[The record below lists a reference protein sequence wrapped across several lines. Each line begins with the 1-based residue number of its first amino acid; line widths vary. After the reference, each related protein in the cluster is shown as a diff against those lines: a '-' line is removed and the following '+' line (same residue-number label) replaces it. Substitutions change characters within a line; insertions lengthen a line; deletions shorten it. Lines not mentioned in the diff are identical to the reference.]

1 MEQKIFSN
9 IKQRVAKNTVIS
21 FSGKIVSSLIGLVSM
36 AFIARE
42 LGPEGFGSYNVVV
55 AFLYI
60 FSVFADFGLYNLLIR
75 EVSKPQANEKEV
87 VSNIF
92 ATRILLLL
100 FFYLTSFIVVYFI
113 PVYSSQ
119 IKFGVM
125 IASLGFVF
133 LSLSQILMGIFQK
146 YLKTL
151 LPAIADVSARVVQL
165 VLVVYLYKT
174 QADFLDFLWVFV
186 LGSFI
191 NFILVYVFAKKFVPF
206 NISFK
211 KLSIIKILKESWPLA
226 TSSILVLV
234 YFKGDTLI
242 LSFLKDF
249 KDVGIY
255 NIAYR
260 VIENIIFFPAMF
272 VGLVMPLLSN
282 YFVSN
287 IDNFKKVFQ
296 KSFDFLNVVSVP
308 IIFGGFYLAPEII
321 NLLGGDKFEG
331 AVLTFRILIFSIFF
345 MFLGALFGNSIIA
358 MNRQKQVMFAYG
370 IAAIFNISANIYFI
384 EKYSYIG
391 ASFVNV
397 ATELLV
403 TFLMFVIIY
412 KYIKYIP
419 KISTLL
425 KAVLSGAIMTLALW
439 VFPFGG
445 LFTLLLVGVLTY
457 FSSMYF
463 IKGISKEDFSLF
475 LKK

>member
-1 MEQKIFSN
+1 MLN
-9 IKQRVAKNTVIS
+9 DIKQKVAKNTVIS
-21 FSGKIVSSLIGLVSM
+21 FSGKIASSLLGLISI

-42 LGPEGFGSYNVVV
+42 LGPEGFGSYNVVI

-75 EVSKPQANEKEV
+75 EVSKPQADEKEV

-92 ATRILLLL
+92 ITRVFLLL
-100 FFYLTSFIVVYFI
+100 FFYFLSFVVVYFI
-113 PVYSSQ
+113 PVYSFE
-119 IKFGVM
+119 IKLGVV

-133 LSLSQILMGIFQK
+133 LSLSQVLMGIFQK

-151 LPAIADVSARVVQL
+151 LPAIADVSARIVQL
-165 VLVVYLYKT
+165 ILVIYLYQKGSDFI
-174 QADFLDFLWVFV
+174 DFLLVFV
-186 LGSFI
+186 FGSLI
-191 NFILVYVFAKKFVPF
+191 NFLLVFVFAKRFIPF
-206 NISFK
+206 DFSFK
-211 KLSIIKILKESWPLA
+211 KASMSKILKQSWPLA
-226 TSSILVLV
+226 ASSVLVLI

-255 NIAYR
+255 NMAYK

-282 YFVSN
+282 YFISN
-287 IDNFKKVFQ
+287 KDNFKKVFQ
-296 KSFDFLNVVSVP
+296 KSFDFLNIVSIP
-308 IIFGGFYLAPEII
+308 IVFGGFYLAPEII
-321 NLLGGDKFEG
+321 NLIGGSQYEG
-331 AVLTFRILIFSIFF
+331 AIPVFRILIFSIFF

-358 MNRQKQVMFAYG
+358 IHKQKQVMFVYG
-370 IAAIFNISANIYFI
+370 AGAVFNISANLYFI

-419 KISTLL
+419 KITALL
-425 KAVLSGAIMTLALW
+425 KAVLSASIMTATLMI
-439 VFPFGG
+439 FPVGG
-445 LFTLLLVGVLTY
+445 FFILLFVGIFVY
-457 FSSMYF
+457 FSSMYL
-463 IKGISKEDFSLF
+463 IKGISKEDFNLF